1 MSQETKGFRLNKYIA
16 HCGVC
21 SRRKAAEH
29 VKNGDIKVNGTV
41 ELNPSYMVQ
50 AEDKVSF
57 EGKVLE
63 LEENKVYLLMNKP
76 KMVITSLSDEKGRK
90 TVLDLLKNKMS
101 ERVYPVGRLDYNTTG
116 LLVLTNDGD
125 LAKKLSH
132 PSYEVKKLYHVFLDK
147 PITKAD
153 QKKIL
158 RGLLLEDGIAEVDT
172 LNPVKDTNDTEVMV
186 ELHQGKNRIIRRI
199 FAHLDYRVVKL
210 DRVFYAGLTKK
221 DLPRGRFRHLS
232 EREVLMLKH
241 FSNR

>member
-1 MSQETKGFRLNKYIA
+1 MDKESKGFRLNKYIA

-29 VKNGDIKVNGTV
+29 VKNGEIKVNGKV

-50 AEDKVSF
+50 PEDKVTF

-90 TVLDLLKNKMS
+90 TVLDLLKNKIS

-147 PITKAD
+147 PISKSD
-153 QKKIL
+153 QQKIL

-172 LNPVKDTNDTEVMV
+172 LNPVKDTNETEVMV

-232 EREVLMLKH
+232 EQEILMLKH

>member
-1 MSQETKGFRLNKYIA
+1 MSQDSKGFRLNKYIA

-29 VKNGDIKVNGTV
+29 VKNGDIKVNGRV

-90 TVLDLLKNKMS
+90 TVLDLLKNKIS

>member
-1 MSQETKGFRLNKYIA
+1 MEQDSIGFRLNKYIA

-21 SRRKAAEH
+21 SRRKAAEY
-29 VKNGDIKVNGTV
+29 VKNGEIKVNGHV

-50 AEDKVSF
+50 PEDKVSF
-57 EGKVLE
+57 GEKVLE
-63 LEENKVYLLMNKP
+63 LEAKKVYLLINKP

-90 TVLDLLKNKMS
+90 TVLDLLRNKIS

-132 PSYEVKKLYHVFLDK
+132 PSYEIKKLYHVSLDK
-147 PITKAD
+147 PITKID

-158 RGLLLEDGIAEVDT
+158 RGLFLEDGIAEVDT
-172 LNPVKDTNDTEVMV
+172 LHPVKDTRETEVMI

-199 FAHLDYRVVKL
+199 FAHLGYRVVKL
-210 DRVFYAGLTKK
+210 DRVYYAGLTKK

-232 EREVLMLKH
+232 EQEVLMLKH

>member
-90 TVLDLLKNKMS
+90 TVLDLLKNKIS